1 MTSTSK
7 IDSAQAET
15 NSPSTNFLARSKKL
29 LPPPLCLPATSTMTE
44 EEKVLNS
51 TQQRER
57 KKSSNN
63 CCLSSAS
70 SDECPHQSVTYVLPV
85 SRRPEILKT
94 LITSSSMLLAPPPSE
109 TKHKKSYNAAYAN
122 QISLLKQRQPT
133 TKSMINDSEWIDL
146 VRLIIHR
153 PLEDELKSLLDRY
166 KTTYFD
172 QVNAPN
178 VSDDTI
184 RSSLCA
190 IVTEALGTY
199 SSCSTLPATEP
210 LSPTVDLT
218 TNVSSPSMITA
229 TVNNG
234 STKRKRKRIC
244 PRTSISLPISI
255 NNQTKFVISH
265 IIPGKYENTNGNKS
279 NNHQQYKQFQKK
291 YAHLFKY
298 IPDKEEQAY
307 LLRAEYLKPTSTRSP
322 TNQNICL
329 MLYDEVFNYIDDYD
343 LELSGISLDEVFT
356 LPESFL
362 VHINSMSQQSA
373 E

>member
-44 EEKVLNS
+44 EEKLLNS

-63 CCLSSAS
+63 CCLSSTS
-70 SDECPHQSVTYVLPV
+70 SDDCPHQPVTYVLPV

-94 LITSSSMLLAPPPSE
+94 LITSSSTLLAPPPSE

-133 TKSMINDSEWIDL
+133 TKPTINDSEWIDL

-190 IVTEALGTY
+190 IVTEVCEEKTQSLCFDDIVYTETRGPSLHSIETTQGLSTTHVFKHFPYILGIY
-199 SSCSTLPATEP
+199 
-210 LSPTVDLT
+210 
-218 TNVSSPSMITA
+218 
-229 TVNNG
+229 
-234 STKRKRKRIC
+234 
-244 PRTSISLPISI
+244 
-255 NNQTKFVISH
+255 
-265 IIPGKYENTNGNKS
+265 
-279 NNHQQYKQFQKK
+279 
-291 YAHLFKY
+291 
-298 IPDKEEQAY
+298 
-307 LLRAEYLKPTSTRSP
+307 
-322 TNQNICL
+322 
-329 MLYDEVFNYIDDYD
+329 
-343 LELSGISLDEVFT
+343 
-356 LPESFL
+356 
-362 VHINSMSQQSA
+362 
-373 E
+373 